1 LFIYVI
7 LTIRFLCEYGGLKCR
22 NWVGD
27 KKGEEGKD
35 QIVSW
40 KEIRKSDGKEVTMSV
55 KLELA
60 VPWKKRKEKRREE
73 KLEKYNMM
81 WNIMR
86 WNEVKWKEKKRREAT
101 REGCG
106 WQPSTQLWERKG
118 LQQMRYTSQH
128 SSASHRD
135 RRERGRAEEKKG
147 EATTGLISN
156 GED

>member
-1 LFIYVI
+1 LFIHVI

-60 VPWKKRKEKRREE
+60 VP
-73 KLEKYNMM
+73 
-81 WNIMR
+81 
-86 WNEVKWKEKKRREAT
+86 
-101 REGCG
+101 
-106 WQPSTQLWERKG
+106 
-118 LQQMRYTSQH
+118 
-128 SSASHRD
+128 
-135 RRERGRAEEKKG
+135 
-147 EATTGLISN
+147 
-156 GED
+156 